1 MFRRIA
7 VCAGLAACALAC
19 ASPAGAQTRAQGFNL
34 DQFQPSERGSEWFAA
49 DSLDLRGHERFAAG
63 LIGDYAYKPLVIY
76 DSKGNE
82 VSPVV
87 AHQLYAH
94 LGGDAILWNRVR
106 FGVNLPIALYQAG
119 DGGVAQGQSFV
130 SSNKTTVG
138 DLRVGGDVR
147 IVGQYGDPITFAG
160 GLWLIAP
167 TGSRKSYTGD
177 GGVRAIP
184 RLMVAGDVSPFVY
197 AAQLGFDVR
206 AQSDS
211 YAGKPRGSA
220 LSIAA
225 AAGVRVLD
233 KKLVA
238 GPELYGSTVVTNSKA
253 FFGKTETPFE
263 LLFGAHYTAT
273 KVWRFGAGI
282 GPGLTRAFGT
292 PVMRV
297 LLSAEWVEP
306 FEKPKPPP
314 PPPVK
319 PSDRD
324 HDGILDPDDA
334 CPDTPGVK
342 TDDPKKNGC
351 PPPKDSDGDGILDP
365 DDACPDT
372 PGVKT
377 DDPKTNGCPPP
388 KDRDK
393 DGILDPDDACPDTP
407 GVKTDDPK
415 TSGCPPPK
423 DSDGDG
429 ILDPDDA
436 CPNAP
441 GPKNDDPKKNGCP
454 VAHIE
459 HGQIKIREQVQFA
472 YNSSKILKTS
482 DFILQAV
489 KKILDEHKDITQIS
503 VEGHTDSRGS
513 DAYNMR
519 LSKQRAASVVNWLVQ
534 HGIARKRLQSQGFG
548 ETRPIDTNDT
558 EEGRA
563 NNRRVEFHIIAGAG
577 KETAEDKAAEKQL
590 EDKANVNAP
599 VDKPKEH

>member
-7 VCAGLAACALAC
+7 VGVGLAASALLCAPGAR
-19 ASPAGAQTRAQGFNL
+19 AQTRAQGFNL
-34 DQFQPSERGSEWFAA
+34 DRFQPSERGSEWFVA
-49 DSLDLRGHERFAAG
+49 DSLDLRGHQRFAAG
-63 LIGDYAYKPLVIY
+63 LVGDYAEKPLVIY
-76 DSKGNE
+76 DANGNE
-82 VSPVV
+82 VSPIV

-94 LGGDAILWNRVR
+94 LGGTIILWNRVR
-106 FGVNLPIALYQAG
+106 FGVNLPILLYQAG
-119 DGGVAQGQSFV
+119 DGGTVQGQSYV

-147 IVGQYGDPITFAG
+147 IVGQYGDPVTFAG

-177 GGVRAIP
+177 GAVRAIP
-184 RLMVAGDVSPFVY
+184 RLMVAGDVKPFVY
-197 AAQLGFDVR
+197 AAQLSFDIR
-206 AQSDS
+206 AQSDT
-211 YAGKPRGSA
+211 YAGKKRGSA
-220 LSIAA
+220 VGIAA
-225 AAGVRVLD
+225 AAGVRVAD
-233 KKLVA
+233 KKLVV

-253 FFGKTETPFE
+253 FFGRTETPFE

-297 LLSAEWVEP
+297 LLSAEWVQP
-306 FEKPKPPP
+306 FEKPAPPP

-324 HDGILDPDDA
+324 HDGVFDTDDA
-334 CPDTPGVK
+334 CPDTPGVR
-342 TDDPKKNGC
+342 TDDPETNGC
-351 PPPKDSDGDGILDP
+351 PPPKDRDKDGVLDD

-388 KDRDK
+388 KD
-393 DGILDPDDACPDTP
+393 
-407 GVKTDDPK
+407 
-415 TSGCPPPK
+415 
-423 DSDGDG
+423 SDGDG

-436 CPNAP
+436 CPDAP

-472 YNSSKILKTS
+472 YNSAKILKTS
-482 DFILQAV
+482 DFILAAV
-489 KKILDEHKDITQIS
+489 KKILADHPDITKVS
-503 VEGHTDSRGS
+503 VEGHTDSKGS

-519 LSKQRAASVVNWLVQ
+519 LSKRRAQSVVNWLVG
-534 HGIARKRLQSQGFG
+534 HGVARKRLQSHGYG

-563 NNRRVEFHIIAGAG
+563 NNRRVEFHIIAGAE
-577 KETAEDKAAEKQL
+577 KETAADKAAGKAPADAAAGKTNA
-590 EDKANVNAP
+590 DK
-599 VDKPKEH
+599 K